1 MAHHNLTSYLI
12 SKKFGWLCFLY
23 FPLWFNPKIPFSSQL
38 EEFSLLM
45 ANDPDA
51 KRLLWFV
58 FAASRGGLN
67 RLKIISKLKK
77 NPLNTNQLAKELGL
91 DYKAIQHH
99 IKVLGKNNMITKVG
113 EKYGITFFISTFLEV
128 NMESFEEIERKLD
141 KSK

>member
-1 MAHHNLTSYLI
+1 MFFILSI
-12 SKKFGWLCFLY
+12 VV
-23 FPLWFNPKIPFSSQL
+23 NPKIPFSSKL
-38 EEFSLLM
+38 EEFSSLM

-67 RLKIISKLKK
+67 RLKIISKLKE
-77 NPLNTNQLAKELGL
+77 NPLNTNQLAKELSL

-99 IKVLGKNNMITKVG
+99 IKVLEKNNMITKVG
-113 EKYGITFFISTFLEV
+113 EKYGVTYFISTFLEV
-128 NMESFEEIERKLD
+128 NMESFEEIEGKLD